1 MARRSS
7 LGHRLGMAQFLAPTG
22 TSRLVPLLLLL
33 GGCAFRPAAESPT
46 GGADETSQVGGE
58 PGLVGSSGA
67 SLVRE
72 APRRVGDRLV
82 HRYSGTYRS
91 EPLVIA
97 EEVVAQEGDVL
108 VVDYTVLEGDAPQ
121 KLRVRM
127 TVRSE
132 RVIAV
137 SKIKDDFERPAA
149 ISDYERLM
157 EKTAFATDRNRGLVS
172 RRPQTCLVGPAEF
185 DCVESQFDVQVAG
198 QEGTLLVA
206 RHPGLARDIAG
217 EVTAVDGTVL
227 YKADL
232 IEFERG
238 AVVADTEAPVALGE
252 TPAWAEK

>member
-1 MARRSS
+1 
-7 LGHRLGMAQFLAPTG
+7 MAQLSALSSVG
-22 TSRLVPLLLLL
+22 VASLLLLL
-33 GGCAFRPAAESPT
+33 GGCAAQSAPHAPTDAADLEARS
-46 GGADETSQVGGE
+46 AGE
-58 PGLVGSSGA
+58 PGLSGSSGS

-91 EPLVIA
+91 EALVIA

-108 VVDYTVLEGDAPQ
+108 VVDFTVLEGDAPQ

-127 TVRSE
+127 SVRSE

-137 SKIKDDFERPAA
+137 SKIKEDSEHPAS
-149 ISDYERLM
+149 ITDYERLM
-157 EKTAFATDRNRGLVS
+157 EKTAFSTERNRGLVS
-172 RRPQTCLVGPAEF
+172 RRPETCLIGPAEF
-185 DCVESQFDVQVAG
+185 DCVRSEFDVQVAG
-198 QEGTLLVA
+198 KQGTLLVS
-206 RHPGLARDIAG
+206 RHPGLARDVAG
-217 EVTAVDGTVL
+217 EVTAVDGTII

-238 AVVADTEAPVALGE
+238 ALGADTDAPVAFGE

>member
-1 MARRSS
+1 
-7 LGHRLGMAQFLAPTG
+7 MAQLSALSG
-22 TSRLVPLLLLL
+22 VSVASLLVLL
-33 GGCAFRPAAESPT
+33 GGCTAQPSARAPADATDLEAQS
-46 GGADETSQVGGE
+46 AGE
-58 PGLVGSSGA
+58 PGLSGSSGT

-91 EPLVIA
+91 DALVIA

-108 VVDYTVLEGDAPQ
+108 VVDFTVLEGDTPQ

-127 TVRSE
+127 SVRSE

-137 SKIKDDFERPAA
+137 SKIQADVERPASIA
-149 ISDYERLM
+149 DYERLL
-157 EKTAFATDRNRGLVS
+157 EKTAFSTEQNRGLVS
-172 RRPQTCLVGPAEF
+172 RRPRTCLIGPSEF
-185 DCVESQFDVQVAG
+185 DCVESQFAVEVAG
-198 QEGTLLVA
+198 QPGTLLVS

-238 AVVADTEAPVALGE
+238 ALGADTDAPVAFGE